1 MKNSTFEIIEVN
13 DGAIKSQ
20 YTRAILE
27 NLPEWFG
34 NKIVIDEYVEKVSK
48 LPYWAALNQ
57 DDRCIGFFAVKTHYG
72 SVGDIY
78 VCGVLPEYQNKGI
91 GKKIYDLAEKHFI
104 QNGCKYM
111 MVKTLSE
118 KARYE
123 PYERTRKFYEGIG
136 FEPLVTLTEM
146 WDEENPC
153 LIMIKKL

>member
-1 MKNSTFEIIEVN
+1 MKNSTFKIIGVN

-72 SVGDIY
+72 NVGDIY

-91 GKKIYDLAEKHFI
+91 GNVLDLDKVLT
-104 QNGCKYM
+104 GKYYYA
-111 MVKTLSE
+111 VL
-118 KARYE
+118 Y
-123 PYERTRKFYEGIG
+123 
-136 FEPLVTLTEM
+136 
-146 WDEENPC
+146 
-153 LIMIKKL
+153 

>member
-1 MKNSTFEIIEVN
+1 MKIYTFEIIEVN
-13 DGAIKSQ
+13 DEAIKSQ

-27 NLPEWFG
+27 SLPEWFG
-34 NKIVIDEYVEKVSK
+34 NNNALDEYVEKVSK
-48 LPYWAALNQ
+48 LPYWAALDQ
-57 DDRCIGFFAVKTHYG
+57 DYRCIGFFAVKTHYG
-72 SVGDIY
+72 NIGDIY
-78 VCGVLPEYQNKGI
+78 VCGMLPEYQNKGI

-118 KARYE
+118 KAQYE
-123 PYERTRKFYEGIG
+123 PYERTRKFFEKIG

>member
-1 MKNSTFEIIEVN
+1 MKNSTFKIIGVH

-72 SVGDIY
+72 NVGDIY

-91 GKKIYDLAEKHFI
+91 GKKIYDLAEKYFI